1 MIRYLRNTCIL
12 LVLIL
17 IIYTPVQAKKMYVK
31 QDTYAYEQKSMMS
44 VRTLKLKQYDTIY
57 GKISVNKKW
66 FLINKNGRV
75 SYILKSNLTTKKPYV
90 DKDTPKNSFKSYMS
104 YKAISNKNSKQ
115 YKLQQKA
122 ITGTYGIRMVDNRYC
137 VALGSYYTHQIGQKV
152 DLIMD
157 DGTIIPCIVG
167 DGKADI
173 HTDSKNQ
180 KTQNGCISEF
190 IVDISVLNKDAKRSG
205 NISSCSKKFNQSI
218 KKIRIWNY

>member
-1 MIRYLRNTCIL
+1 
-12 LVLIL
+12 
-17 IIYTPVQAKKMYVK
+17 MYVK
-31 QDTYAYEQKSMMS
+31 QNTYSYEKQTTVS
-44 VRTLKLKQYDTIY
+44 VKIHKYNKYNIVN
-57 GKISVNKKW
+57 GKVSKNKKW
-66 FLINKNGRV
+66 LIVNQKGQI
-75 SYILKSNLTTKKPYV
+75 SYILKIDLTTKKPYV

-137 VALGSYYTHQIGQKV
+137 VALGSYYTHKIGQKV

>member
-1 MIRYLRNTCIL
+1 
-12 LVLIL
+12 
-17 IIYTPVQAKKMYVK
+17 MYVK
-31 QDTYAYEQKSMMS
+31 QNTYSYEKQTTVS
-44 VRTLKLKQYDTIY
+44 VKIHKYNKYNIVN
-57 GKISVNKKW
+57 GKVSKNKKW
-66 FLINKNGRV
+66 LIVNQKGQI
-75 SYILKSNLTTKKPYV
+75 SYILKIDLTTKKPYV
-90 DKDTPKNSFKSYMS
+90 DKDTPKNSFKSYMY

-137 VALGSYYTHQIGQKV
+137 VALGSYYTHKIGQKV

-190 IVDISVLNKDAKRSG
+190 IVDISVLNKDAKISG